1 MTKAERSR
9 NLRYKKPAIA
19 EMGYTAMMDKLFEI
33 RDTCAEIRWLVDDDE
48 ETLLN
53 ALDENEEDEY
63 EFKMAFSTLEAES
76 EQLFE
81 TISDNYG
88 IKDYFDD
95 CTVGLIGNRFNLV
108 GFDDYEEDYESL
120 TSYESNLA
128 FTKSGKKIMRMTKS
142 EMLSIIGQCIGILIS
157 FQNVQ
162 MKYEYLKATFDI
174 LRDENNSILKTI
186 KEIENAYKKAEE
198 DGFYEFDDS
207 TRKFNNLINMLPE
220 KVWVE

>member
-1 MTKAERSR
+1 
-9 NLRYKKPAIA
+9 
-19 EMGYTAMMDKLFEI
+19 
-33 RDTCAEIRWLVDDDE
+33 
-48 ETLLN
+48 
-53 ALDENEEDEY
+53 
-63 EFKMAFSTLEAES
+63 
-76 EQLFE
+76 
-81 TISDNYG
+81 
-88 IKDYFDD
+88 
-95 CTVGLIGNRFNLV
+95 
-108 GFDDYEEDYESL
+108 
-120 TSYESNLA
+120 
-128 FTKSGKKIMRMTKS
+128 MRMTKP

-186 KEIENAYKKAEE
+186 KEIENAYKNAEE